1 MSQQLD
7 KHAVVFMKDV
17 RYTDLKALVDFMYKG
32 EVNISQYQ
40 LESFLQTAEALQI
53 KGIQQLIHSNI
64 LKEFYNYVYLTDY
77 RIRKM

>member
-1 MSQQLD
+1 
-7 KHAVVFMKDV
+7 MKDV

-53 KGIQQLIHSNI
+53 KGNQQLI
-64 LKEFYNYVYLTDY
+64 Y
-77 RIRKM
+77 

>member
-1 MSQQLD
+1 LSQQLD

-53 KGIQQLIHSNI
+53 KGNQHIYSSL
-64 LKEFYNYVYLTDY
+64 LKKLFYNNFFNC
-77 RIRKM
+77 RIG